1 LTICI
6 RSRGTFATAVVN
18 LPGIVAA
25 IGPDRFEPREALAD
39 LAEDQPGPVA
49 VLDRGGVYD
58 YPHRQPLAVDQ
69 GVDLATLHPLAGVVT
84 HLVVVT
90 APFFR
95 FDRSAVENRGQELA
109 SRPIRSRNAICGSAQ
124 IASQM
129 PSRWNLRKMW

>member
-1 LTICI
+1 MISI
-6 RSRGTFATAVVN
+6 RSRGAFATAVVN

-58 YPHRQPLAVDQ
+58 YPHRQPLAVDH
-69 GVDLATLHPLAGVVT
+69 GADLAILHLLAGVVT

-90 APFFR
+90 APFLAELI
-95 FDRSAVENRGQELA
+95 DRQLRTAAEELA
-109 SRPIRSRNAICGSAQ
+109 SRLIRSRNAISGSAQ
-124 IASQM
+124 IAPQT
-129 PSRWNLRKMW
+129 P